1 MLIYENP
8 KSFQGDNFIIME
20 SFFLSKTENEDWL
33 YSQIRDCSER
43 AEIKKQI
50 ECFWEKYR
58 KYAPVSEQYFL
69 SEIQKRD
76 QFKQRWW
83 EMILAIGL
91 LNIGTNIQKKSKK
104 EGPDIIIGNPP
115 KTYIEAIAPKMGEA
129 KDKLPEMQWN
139 GVFDLPKKQFLLR
152 LTSSFCEKYN
162 KFKQYIKK
170 GLISVNDIC
179 IIAISICNL
188 DQYGSLMDHP
198 CDAPLQFLAGGAGNL
213 VISSKGDSF
222 VRFNSV
228 LEKANRSPVKL
239 DYFFSTGY
247 SEISAVIYSNVDL
260 LNCPDSPEQSF
271 VIVKNPF
278 AKNPIPKGLFKG
290 VKTYKLNSVE
300 WLVER

>member
-1 MLIYENP
+1 
-8 KSFQGDNFIIME
+8 ME

-43 AEIKKQI
+43 EEIKKQI

-58 KYAPVSEQYFL
+58 KYAPVSEQHFL

-76 QFKQRWW
+76 QFKQHWW

-91 LNIGTNIQKKSKK
+91 LNIGIKIQKKSTE
-104 EGPDIIIGNPP
+104 EGPDTIIEKPL
-115 KTYIEAIAPKMGEA
+115 KTYIEAIAPKMGET
-129 KDKLPEMQWN
+129 KDKLPKMQWD
-139 GVFDLPKKQFLLR
+139 GVFNPPKRQFLLR

-170 GLISVNDIC
+170 GLVSANDIC

-198 CDAPLQFLAGGAGNL
+198 CDAPLQFLAGGAGDL

-222 VRFNSV
+222 VRFAPII
-228 LEKANRSPVKL
+228 EKANRSPIKL
-239 DYFFSTGY
+239 DYFFNSDY

-278 AKNPIPKGLFKG
+278 TKNPIPKGFFKG
-290 VKTYKLNSVE
+290 VKIYKLNSVE
-300 WLVER
+300 WIVER

>member
-1 MLIYENP
+1 
-8 KSFQGDNFIIME
+8 ME
-20 SFFLSKTENEDWL
+20 SFFRNKKKDEDWL

-50 ECFWEKYR
+50 ECLWEKYR
-58 KYAPVSEQYFL
+58 KYAPVSEQHFL
-69 SEIQKRD
+69 SEIQKKD

-83 EMILAIGL
+83 EMILAVGL
-91 LNIGTNIQKKSKK
+91 LNIGVKIRKKSNE
-104 EGPDIIIGNPP
+104 EGPDIIIEKPL
-115 KTYIEAIAPKMGEA
+115 KTYIEAIAPKMGET
-129 KDKLPEMQWN
+129 KDKLPEMQWD
-139 GVFDLPKKQFLLR
+139 GVFDPPKKQFLLR
-152 LTSSFCEKYN
+152 LTSSFCYKYN

-170 GLISVNDIC
+170 GLVSTNDIC

-188 DQYGSLMDHP
+188 DQYGSLMDSP
-198 CDAPLQFLAGGAGNL
+198 CDAPLQFLAGGAGTL

-222 VRFNSV
+222 IRFTPII
-228 LEKANRSPVKL
+228 EKANRSPIKL
-239 DYFFSTGY
+239 DYFFSTDY

-300 WLVER
+300 WIVEK

>member
-1 MLIYENP
+1 
-8 KSFQGDNFIIME
+8 ME
-20 SFFLSKTENEDWL
+20 SFFLNKTKNEDRL
-33 YSQIRDCSER
+33 YSQIRGYSKR

-58 KYAPVSEQYFL
+58 KYAPVSEQHFL
-69 SEIQKRD
+69 SKIQKKG
-76 QFKQRWW
+76 QFKQHWW

-91 LNIGTNIQKKSKK
+91 LNIGIKIQKKSSE
-104 EGPDIIIGNPP
+104 EGPDIIIEKPL
-115 KTYIEAIAPKMGEA
+115 KTYIEAVAPKMGET
-129 KDKLPEMQWN
+129 KDKLPEMQWD
-139 GVFDLPKKQFLLR
+139 GVFDPPKKQFLLR
-152 LTSSFCEKYN
+152 LTSSFCYKYN

-170 GLISVNDIC
+170 GLVSTNDIC

-188 DQYGSLMDHP
+188 DQYGSLMDSP
-198 CDAPLQFLAGGAGNL
+198 CDAPLQFLAGGAGTL

-222 VRFNSV
+222 IRFTPII
-228 LEKANRSPVKL
+228 EKANRSPIKL
-239 DYFFSTGY
+239 DYFFSTDY

-278 AKNPIPKGLFKG
+278 AKNPIPKGFFKG